1 MTQFEMLQEEW
12 HCVSTGWVARVTKVG
27 IFFQEKVAILDVEG
41 KLAIPKHSLGNR
53 SDWALDV
60 SGQGGL
66 AYTWHERQK

>member
-1 MTQFEMLQEEW
+1 M
-12 HCVSTGWVARVTKVG
+12 TKVG